1 MGLLVATACAPDI
14 IIGNKDDPEEDTLAL
29 ISVLPDRVDF
39 GVKTSQDVV
48 RETLTLRNDGT
59 SRLFVDEIVLKS
71 DVSFEI
77 EYPKLQLPFDL
88 APGEEAAFDVVFT
101 PEEGGALGGTV
112 RIYSDAVNE
121 PELVVPIAGEGAL
134 PALVISPNP
143 MVFGDRFIPCS
154 TQQAFVVQNQGA
166 EPLVVTSVGL
176 DGAAEQLSFS
186 QGPPAVPITLS
197 KGQSFAVPI
206 LFDPSFTQDVAADLV
221 VESNDLAGEARA
233 AITGRAI
240 WAQEKIDTFEVPPSI
255 PVNIIFAVDQSCSMA
270 DQQAV
275 LASEIPAFINIFD
288 AADVDVSIGVTTGQS
303 NGCFSGGVIRTSNP
317 GWKSTFTAAIADK
330 SNTTYTEALLQAVTL
345 SVQASC
351 NSTFRDAG
359 APLHVIYVSD
369 EADQSDGYSPT
380 PFGNYWA
387 SHYTVLQAY
396 AGTAP
401 LRAHAIVDLYQGC
414 GGEPNDPW
422 AYVKV
427 AQQTQGQQLNICGGG
442 WASTFQNI
450 ATQALGDLK
459 FYRLSSGSPN
469 TNSIDVKVDGV
480 SVLTGWT
487 YDPARGGIVFDEVPE
502 PGVTIDVSYGVSAC
516 P

>member
-88 APGEEAAFDVVFT
+88 GPGETAQFDVVFT
-101 PEEGGALGGTV
+101 PEEGGTLGGTV

-134 PALVISPNP
+134 PALVITPDP
-143 MVFGDRFIPCS
+143 MVFGGRYIPCD
-154 TQQAFVVQNQGA
+154 TQQAFVVQNLGA
-166 EPLVVTSVGL
+166 EPLVVSSVGL
-176 DGAAEQLSFS
+176 DGDVEQLSFS
-186 QGPPAVPITLS
+186 QGAPLVPFTLS
-197 KGQSFAVPI
+197 KGQTFVVPI
-206 LFDPSFTQDVAADLV
+206 EFAPSFPQEIAADLV
-221 VESNDLAGEARA
+221 VQSNDLAGEARA
-233 AITGRAI
+233 AITAKAT
-240 WAQEKIDTFEVPPSI
+240 WAQEKVDTFEVPPSI

-275 LASEIPAFINIFD
+275 LASEIQDFVDIFD

-317 GWKSTFTAAIADK
+317 AGWKSTFTTAIADK
-330 SNTTYTEALLQAVTL
+330 SNTTYTEALLEAVTR

-351 NSTFRDAG
+351 NSGFRDAS
-359 APLHVIYVSD
+359 APLHVVYISD
-369 EADQSDGYSPT
+369 EADQSPYYQVS
-380 PFGNYWA
+380 NYWA
-387 SHYTVLQAY
+387 SHATALQVY
-396 AGTAP
+396 AGVAP
-401 LRAHAIVDLYQGC
+401 LRAHAIADLTRTC
-414 GGEPNDPW
+414 GDAPNDPW
-422 AYVKV
+422 AYVAV
-427 AQQTQGQQLNICGGG
+427 ANQTGGQRLNICNGG
-442 WASTFQNI
+442 WSTGFQNI

-459 FYRLSSGSPN
+459 FYRLSSRSPN

-502 PGVTIDVSYGVSAC
+502 PGVTIDVSYGVSPAC